1 MWLIVIACAFIHIIS
16 IKTGPKWLFFLT
28 KPLPIVAMIGMLLLS
43 PSNHLP
49 YTQWI
54 IAGLSISLI
63 GDLVMMHPKDKFIL
77 GIKLFCLALICYAL
91 GFINMAA
98 WHFTPWLPF
107 AVFGVGLCAYFFF
120 KPDLGKEKWSVA
132 SYIFV
137 LMAMLWMSLEYYASG
152 KTQSSAFAVL
162 GSFVFTLSGA
172 VLAFERFGGTSIFSR
187 QVVMT
192 TYYSAQ
198 YLITMSVFAI
208 VIRFL

>member
-1 MWLIVIACAFIHIIS
+1 M
-16 IKTGPKWLFFLT
+16 
-28 KPLPIVAMIGMLLLS
+28 
-43 PSNHLP
+43 
-49 YTQWI
+49 
-54 IAGLSISLI
+54 
-63 GDLVMMHPKDKFIL
+63 
-77 GIKLFCLALICYAL
+77 
-91 GFINMAA
+91 
-98 WHFTPWLPF
+98 
-107 AVFGVGLCAYFFF
+107 
-120 KPDLGKEKWSVA
+120 
-132 SYIFV
+132 
-137 LMAMLWMSLEYYASG
+137 EYYASG